1 MINFLINKQSKRD
14 ATQRR
19 PMIREKDIKL
29 DYNWITS
36 PRDYVSKVQALATYP
51 HGKIAEAHHDG
62 SWAGGRQAGT
72 RIKGKC
78 AERDIKLVALLA
90 K

>member
-36 PRDYVSKVQALATYP
+36 PRDYVSKV
-51 HGKIAEAHHDG
+51 
-62 SWAGGRQAGT
+62 
-72 RIKGKC
+72 
-78 AERDIKLVALLA
+78 
-90 K
+90 

>member
-1 MINFLINKQSKRD
+1 MV
-14 ATQRR
+14 
-19 PMIREKDIKL
+19 KL
-29 DYNWITS
+29 QQHTMMD
-36 PRDYVSKVQALATYP
+36 
-51 HGKIAEAHHDG
+51 HGLEA
-62 SWAGGRQAGT
+62 GRQAGT